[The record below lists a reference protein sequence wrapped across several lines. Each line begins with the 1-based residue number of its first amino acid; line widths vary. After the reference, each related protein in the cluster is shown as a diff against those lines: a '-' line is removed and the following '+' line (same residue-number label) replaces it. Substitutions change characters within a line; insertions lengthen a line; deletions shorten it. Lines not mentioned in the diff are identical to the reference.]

1 MTSIRVWSAVAL
13 SLGLAACSSAPTGK
27 RNDYLTGATAWYQ
40 TAGETRALLYQ
51 TFRLAREVLDARLKV
66 KTKKSDP
73 PSALLVD
80 VDETV
85 LDNSPFEAR
94 VVLTG
99 ESYPKGWDEWVQ
111 AAKAKPVPGA
121 VEFLTYAHAKGIRV
135 FYLTNRKENQKAATA
150 KNLKEVGF
158 PDVTDETVV
167 CRTAE
172 SSKESRRQKIREKY
186 RIVFLMGDNL
196 NDFAAVYE
204 QKPVAERMKAVE
216 DTKDKFGT
224 DYLVLPNP
232 MYGDWEAALYQY
244 NFTRPDEEL
253 DRMRRQAL
261 TGFEAA
267 PKAE

>member
-1 MTSIRVWSAVAL
+1 MSIRLSSVL
-13 SLGLAACSSAPTGK
+13 SLALCLAACSSAPTGK

-40 TAGETRALLYQ
+40 TAGEARALMYQ
-51 TFRLAREVLDARLKV
+51 TFRLAREVLDARLKA

-73 PSALLVD
+73 PPAVIVD
-80 VDETV
+80 IDETV

-99 ESYPKGWDEWVQ
+99 ESYPKGWDDWVQ
-111 AAKAKPVPGA
+111 AAKAKALPGA
-121 VEFLTYAHAKGIRV
+121 VDFLSYAHSKGLRV
-135 FYLTNRKENQKAATA
+135 FYLTNRKEAQKAATA

-172 SSKESRRQKIREKY
+172 SSKEGRRQKIREKY
-186 RIVFLMGDNL
+186 RVVMLFGDNL

-204 QKPVAERMKAVE
+204 QKPVAERLKAVE
-216 DTKDKFGT
+216 DTRDKFGAE
-224 DYLVLPNP
+224 YLVLPNP

-261 TGFEAA
+261 TGFEPA